1 MSQRA
6 GLALLALVIGA
17 QYAWNV
23 WTVTPLSGYDGPGHA
38 AYIFTILEEG
48 RLPDPYQGWSTFH
61 PPIYY
66 VLAAG
71 VWQLLEP
78 LGPQAVVAGVRA
90 IGAIAL
96 LCVGV
101 IAFVGLL
108 VPFIVIRFTGPL
120 HRHLLV
126 AVLAFGALFV
136 VVSDLV
142 ARLVIQPIEIP
153 VGLVTAAIGGP
164 IFLWLLARRRDA

>member
-1 MSQRA
+1 MTRGRA
-6 GLALLALVIGA
+6 ALTLLALAISA
-17 QYAWNV
+17 HYAWNA

-78 LGPQAVVAGVRA
+78 LGPQAVVAGVRG

-101 IAFVGLL
+101 IAF
-108 VPFIVIRFTGPL
+108 
-120 HRHLLV
+120 
-126 AVLAFGALFV
+126 A
-136 VVSDLV
+136 
-142 ARLVIQPIEIP
+142 
-153 VGLVTAAIGGP
+153 
-164 IFLWLLARRRDA
+164 LARRRVGDGVAALAATHPSAGPSRPSEDWLDRLRVLGYVE